1 MGGPDLG
8 SGLRPFRPGEI
19 AEIKSAPEILA
30 TLDAEGKLDG
40 LPFMPEM
47 LEYCGQTVT
56 VYKRADRTCD
66 AILSDGQRRMQDA
79 VFLTDLRCNGD
90 AHGGCQAG
98 CLIFWKEAWLRR
110 PSDQPSIGGTSGSW
124 RAVRIRK
131 PSCRRSTR
139 VRQRPHGRALHVSS
153 DRDRQRDCSP
163 SMVGA
168 DAVHP

>member
-1 MGGPDLG
+1 MGGPD
-8 SGLRPFRPGEI
+8 SESVLRPFRPGEI

-79 VFLTDLRCNGD
+79 VFLTDLRCNGG

-110 PSDQPSIGGTSGSW
+110 PSEQPYVGGVSGTPEEKFES
-124 RAVRIRK
+124 AGLLAAA
-131 PSCRRSTR
+131 
-139 VRQRPHGRALHVSS
+139 RP
-153 DRDRQRDCSP
+153 
-163 SMVGA
+163 
-168 DAVHP
+168 